1 MQASRKS
8 QSWVPTALQF
18 LPMANRDSRGHGPIE
33 SGDHLK
39 ISHLGL
45 SGKILRKGR
54 TTKYRRQKS
63 DPTSIS
69 LPCS

>member
-18 LPMANRDSRGHGPIE
+18 LPMANRDSHGHGPIE

-39 ISHLGL
+39 ISHLRL
-45 SGKILRKGR
+45 SGKILRKR
-54 TTKYRRQKS
+54 KNNKVPS
-63 DPTSIS
+63 PEK
-69 LPCS
+69 